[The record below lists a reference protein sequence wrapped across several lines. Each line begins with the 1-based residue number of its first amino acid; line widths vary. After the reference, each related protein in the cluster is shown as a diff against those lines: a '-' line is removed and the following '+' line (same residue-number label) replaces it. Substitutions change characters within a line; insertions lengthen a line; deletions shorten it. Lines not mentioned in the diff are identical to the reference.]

1 MVVAD
6 SGEGGCGELP
16 TTLDSSTNSGYN
28 AVPSLPFPHSQSL
41 FSMLREYSG
50 VAWQFL
56 DYVK

>member
-6 SGEGGCGELP
+6 SGEGGSGELP
-16 TTLDSSTNSGYN
+16 TTLDSSTNCGYN
-28 AVPSLPFPHSQSL
+28 AVPSLQSL